1 MFTKKEN
8 YSKLLQVQE
17 IKPDTTFE
25 DTITFWDVAT
35 FENSTDELEDSYI
48 TIEVWT
54 DENNSIKIIESDDTD
69 HEEISDKLPKNVLN
83 HLHKLVYAE
92 LNKL

>member
-1 MFTKKEN
+1 MFTTKEN

-17 IKPDTTFE
+17 IKADTTFE
-25 DTITFWDVAT
+25 DTTTFWNVAT

-48 TIEVWT
+48 TIEVWS

-69 HEEISDKLPKNVLN
+69 YQEISDKLPKNILN